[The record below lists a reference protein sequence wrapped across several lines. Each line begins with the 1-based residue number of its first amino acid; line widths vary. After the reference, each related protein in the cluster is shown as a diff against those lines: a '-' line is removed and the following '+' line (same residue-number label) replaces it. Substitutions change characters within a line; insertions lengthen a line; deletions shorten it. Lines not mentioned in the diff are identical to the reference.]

1 MCAFTLT
8 FDEVK
13 MESFEIHHFKNQTF
27 DEVKMESFEIH
38 HFKNHTFDEVKM
50 QSFEIHHFKNQQGS
64 AECIKQ
70 KVMNIF
76 PVTRILD
83 DLKGFCCVN
92 LLQCKLKRKALTVSK
107 KI

>member
-1 MCAFTLT
+1 MCEKKGHQNMCAFTLT

-13 MESFEIHHFKNQTF
+13 MESFEIHHFENQ
-27 DEVKMESFEIH
+27 K
-38 HFKNHTFDEVKM
+38 
-50 QSFEIHHFKNQQGS
+50 GS

-83 DLKGFCCVN
+83 GLKGFCCIN
-92 LLQCKLKRKALTVSK
+92 
-107 KI
+107 